1 MEDHMRYLSLFLSL
15 AVLVAAIAAV
25 IAEPPFVVV
34 LRNAAFDTFQRWT
47 PRAYQTAPVRIIDI
61 NEESLAKYG
70 QWPWP
75 RSRMAELVERLRAMK
90 AAAIVFDMVFAEP
103 DRTSPGALARYWPD
117 EPGVADLVRRLPDH
131 DRLFAAAIGG
141 GSVVTG
147 FSMDLE
153 GLSDN
158 RPALKARFVIAGDDP
173 RQFLPVFKGA
183 IPNLRALEEKAA
195 GNGAFNFVPDYDG
208 VIRHVPLVLRMID
221 DLYPSLAAEALRVA
235 QNARNL
241 VIKSSGA
248 SGEGRFG
255 GHTGIVG
262 IRIGSLPVATDA
274 HGEIWVHFSRSLP
287 ERYIPSWKILESEV
301 APESLAGHIVFV
313 GTSAKGLQDLQFTP
327 LGGIIPGVEIQAQ
340 LIEQLIQGTYL
351 LRPDWSKAATILYLI
366 MMWGTL
372 LTVGSRLHILWS
384 AVMSAALLGIT
395 LLAAWYT
402 FTQARL
408 FLDPLYP
415 SVAFVGMFLAW
426 SIPRHLVTERERRWI
441 RSAFSTYVSPNLVR
455 HLIDNPGQ
463 LELGGEYRE
472 CSFVLTDLAGF
483 TSIMERSEPS
493 DVVSLLNTYLDEMI
507 KIAFRHDGTLDRIV
521 GDAVAVM
528 FSAPVTQPD
537 HAAQA
542 VACALEMD
550 AFARGFAMEKRAQGM
565 NFGETRIGVHTGVVM
580 VGNFGG
586 KTMFD
591 YRALG
596 DPINTT
602 SRLEGANRYL
612 GTHVCVSGETVAKC
626 PGFTGRPAGT
636 LVLKGKSKGIEV
648 FEPLTEKE
656 ARSPATIA
664 YLEAFSLLEREDPG
678 AREAFVALA
687 RDFPGDPLVV
697 FHLKRLQHGENG
709 TIVVLREK

>member
-1 MEDHMRYLSLFLSL
+1 MRYLSFFLSL

-25 IAEPPFVVV
+25 ISEPPFIVV

-47 PRAYQTAPVRIIDI
+47 PRAYQPAPVCIIDI
-61 NEESLAKYG
+61 DEASLAKYG

-90 AAAIVFDMVFAEP
+90 TAAIVFDMVFAEP
-103 DRTSPGALARYWPD
+103 DRTSPTALARNWPD

-131 DRLFAAAIGG
+131 DQLFATAIGG

-147 FSMDLE
+147 FSVKRE
-153 GLSDN
+153 GPSDS

-173 RQFLPVFKGA
+173 RQFLSIFKGA
-183 IPNLRALEEKAA
+183 ITNLQAFEEKAD
-195 GNGAFNFVPDYDG
+195 GNGAFNFIPDYDG

-221 DLYPSLAAEALRVA
+221 KLYPSLAAEALRVA
-235 QNARNL
+235 QQVRNF

-248 SGEGRFG
+248 SGQGRFG
-255 GHTGIVG
+255 GHTGIAG
-262 IRIGSLPVATDA
+262 IRIGSLQVATDQ
-274 HGEIWVHFSRSLP
+274 HGEIWLHFSKSLP
-287 ERYIPSWKILESEV
+287 ERYIPSWKILEGEV

-313 GTSAKGLQDLQFTP
+313 GTSAKGLQDLHFTP
-327 LGGIIPGVEIQAQ
+327 LGGIIPGVEIQTQ
-340 LIEQLIQGTYL
+340 LAEQLIQGTYL
-351 LRPDWSKAATILYLI
+351 LSPDWSKAATTLYLI
-366 MMWGTL
+366 MMWGIL
-372 LTVGSRLHILWS
+372 VSMASRLNILWS
-384 AVMSAALLGIT
+384 ALISAAVLGIT
-395 LLAAWYT
+395 LLAAWYA
-402 FTQARL
+402 FTQIKL

-415 SVAFVGMFLAW
+415 SVSFVVMFLAW

-455 HLIDNPGQ
+455 HLIENPGQ
-463 LELGGEYRE
+463 LELGGENRE

-483 TSIMERSEPS
+483 TSIMEKYKPSE
-493 DVVSLLNTYLDEMI
+493 VVSLLNTYLDEMI
-507 KIAFRHDGTLDRIV
+507 KIAFAHDGTLDRIV

-537 HAAQA
+537 HAARA

-550 AFARGFAMEKRAQGM
+550 AFARGFGKEKQAQGM
-565 NFGETRIGVHTGVVM
+565 SFGETRIGVHTGVVM

-602 SRLEGANRYL
+602 ARLEGANRYL
-612 GTHVCVSGETVAKC
+612 GTHICVSGATVAKC
-626 PGFTGRPAGT
+626 PNFIGRPVGT
-636 LVLKGKSKGIEV
+636 LVLKGKSQGIEA
-648 FEPLTEKE
+648 FEPLTHEK
-656 ARSPATIA
+656 AQSPATTA

-678 AREAFVALA
+678 ALEAFAALA
-687 RDFPGDPLVV
+687 RDYPDDPLIA
-697 FHLKRLQHGENG
+697 FHLKRLQHGEKG
-709 TIVVLREK
+709 TIMVLSEK